1 MMFFAFDLLHQDG
14 LDVLGL
20 PLSERKRDLD
30 RLCRKAR
37 VLPFLSQ
44 VETYPDAEVLL
55 DYCNRFGFE
64 GRREQAT
71 ELPLRQRAEP
81 PLAQGQVSGLEA

>member
-1 MMFFAFDLLHQDG
+1 MFLAFDLLRQDG
-14 LDVLGL
+14 FIWLGP

-30 RLCRKAR
+30 RLRRKAG

-44 VETYPDAEVLL
+44 IETYPDGEVLL

-64 GRREQAT
+64 GVVSTPTTPAG
-71 ELPLRQRAEP
+71 LRMPSVRARQDE
-81 PLAQGQVSGLEA
+81 